1 MLKLW
6 PRRLLSTQTVSS
18 TLPALCAALALTV
31 LAGCSTF
38 SNVLPSPSFSF
49 VHKIDIQQGAVITQ
63 EMVAQLRPGM
73 TREQVRFVLGT
84 PPLTDVFHAERWD
97 YVYSMQRRGG
107 PIERRNFTVQF
118 DDGRLKSFG
127 GDPVPSEKDFDQDA
141 SRNAAEPVQLPPRM

>member
-1 MLKLW
+1 MPKLW
-6 PRRLLSTQTVSS
+6 PRRLPTFLSIPS
-18 TLPALCAALALTV
+18 TLPSLMATLALTGL

-38 SNVLPSPSFSF
+38 SNVLPSPSFGF
-49 VHKIDIQQGAVITQ
+49 VYKIDIQQGAVVTQ

-73 TREQVRFVLGT
+73 TREQVRFVLGS

-107 PIERRNFTVQF
+107 AIERRNFTVQF

-127 GDPVPSEKDFDQDA
+127 GDQMPSEKEFDQDA
-141 SRNAAEPVQLPPRM
+141 SRNAAEPVY